1 LRTVALLFAGLA
13 IGGFTASA
21 FGLSA
26 APAAQATTANAT
38 SDGAVNACG
47 SLVSWSSDGRM
58 ETARLVAAGTT
69 TEYRYAL
76 SYATASADLGAA
88 NHSPFLIR
96 ITGRQV
102 GTDGSSQAVEL
113 VNSSVTRVWSCY
125 ERVEAAP

>member
-1 LRTVALLFAGLA
+1 
-13 IGGFTASA
+13 
-21 FGLSA
+21 
-26 APAAQATTANAT
+26 
-38 SDGAVNACG
+38 
-47 SLVSWSSDGRM
+47 M

-76 SYATASADLGAA
+76 SYATASADLGTA

-102 GTDGSSQAVEL
+102 RTDGSSQAVEL
-113 VNSSVTRVWSCY
+113 VNSSVMRVSSCY